1 MDHISQYLYVQSIAK
16 ATLSDLKKLI
26 KEGISEREIV
36 IKAEDIMKEKGIDSF
51 WYHGVGAFV
60 HVGKRTTISE
70 SGKNYKPSDK
80 LVGRNDLVTIDLSPE
95 LNTYW
100 GDYARTYIV
109 INGNAIGEDVLG
121 YSKNECDLELSNG
134 MKIEEELHKKFMD
147 YVKPNMTFEDVYLYM
162 NEVIRQHDYI
172 NLDFAGNLGHT
183 IEFDK
188 NKRRYF
194 ELGNKTKLSEVTLFT
209 LEPHIKHR
217 NGEYGFKREDIYF
230 FRNEELFVL

>member
-1 MDHISQYLYVQSIAK
+1 MEHISQYHYVQSIAK
-16 ATLSDLKKLI
+16 STMSDLKDYI

-36 IKAEDIMKEKGIDSF
+36 VRAEDILKNKGIASF
-51 WYHGVGAFV
+51 WYHGIGAFV

-70 SGKNYKPSDK
+70 SGKNYKPSDR
-80 LVGRNDLVTIDLSPE
+80 LVGRNDIVTIDLSPE
-95 LNTYW
+95 FNTYW

-109 INGNAIGEDVLG
+109 INGKAIGEDVLEN
-121 YSKNECDLELSNG
+121 SKKECDLEFLNG
-134 MKIEEELHKKFMD
+134 IKFEEELHKIFME
-147 YVKPNMTFEDVYLYM
+147 YVKTDMTFEDVYLYM

-183 IEFDK
+183 IEFYQE
-188 NKRRYF
+188 NRRYF

-209 LEPHIKHR
+209 FEPHVKQR

-230 FRNEELFVL
+230 FRKDDLFVL